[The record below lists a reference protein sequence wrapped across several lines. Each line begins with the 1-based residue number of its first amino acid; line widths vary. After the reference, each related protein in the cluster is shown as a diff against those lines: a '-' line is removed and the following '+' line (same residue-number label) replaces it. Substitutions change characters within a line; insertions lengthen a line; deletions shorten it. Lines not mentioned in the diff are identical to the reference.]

1 MGSIICGSG
10 NDSYFILLN
19 YFRVSFF
26 SLMLGVF
33 FGGGVGGVKM
43 SKKEEHSQ
51 KACECYLSETARCA
65 FFFFLMGQK
74 TDMEP

>member
-1 MGSIICGSG
+1 
-10 NDSYFILLN
+10 
-19 YFRVSFF
+19 
-26 SLMLGVF
+26 
-33 FGGGVGGVKM
+33 M